1 MARIHG
7 AASASEAVS
16 GNLNF
21 YTMYITEKVNAVP
34 GVDIDATGDI
44 LDQTQQNLDDI
55 VNIISLVAQPIIMNT
70 PVQVLLTSVAPTL
83 TGNGY
88 AFKFAVEHGQVFERG
103 GDNVSILKEIFFG
116 TTIDGVTLEPAN
128 VEFVMSDIL

>member
-21 YTMYITEKVNAVP
+21 YTMYVTEKVNAVP
-34 GVDIDATGDI
+34 GVDITATGNI

-55 VNIISLVAQPIIMNT
+55 VNIISLVAQPIIMNN
-70 PVQVLLTSVAPTL
+70 PVAVSLTGIAPTL
-83 TGNGY
+83 IGNGY
-88 AFKFAVEHGQVFERG
+88 VFKFAVEHGRVF
-103 GDNVSILKEIFFG
+103 
-116 TTIDGVTLEPAN
+116 
-128 VEFVMSDIL
+128 

>member
-55 VNIISLVAQPIIMNT
+55 VNIIKGYSIECGVISTGDNWVRYKVSEQIYS
-70 PVQVLLTSVAPTL
+70 QV
-83 TGNGY
+83 NN
-88 AFKFAVEHGQVFERG
+88 FKF
-103 GDNVSILKEIFFG
+103 
-116 TTIDGVTLEPAN
+116 
-128 VEFVMSDIL
+128 VMQK